1 MTNRMGRINPAQ
13 DFLDPIAAYFSEL
26 LETDPLALVNHT
38 FFLPTRRAA
47 RAFLSKLALH
57 APHDAVVMPRVV
69 ALSERPL
76 VDLESEPLLLAS
88 NTERRLLMY
97 SLLRQDAYKDQ
108 ALLCTSERQFFQFV
122 DAVLLVL
129 DELILYEVS
138 LDRFARLLPLEL
150 AAHQTEALKLL
161 QQIYAVWFSYL
172 KEQGYQDPT
181 EARVL
186 SYRAYTRQLQD
197 HPYPVISVG
206 IQAQYGFVVDFLKEL
221 HTFPQG
227 QVYYVGTRCSPMT
240 QDADVDRGHPQGH
253 LLQLFKKMGV
263 TFEDVPYLESD
274 HITPFESFLSRLF
287 DNHHVSDTQHVNQT
301 PPVDTSIQHLHCIE
315 THNLFEEAEVIALL
329 MAESALTLDK
339 TVALITSNQ
348 SLASMVTALLKRWSI
363 VPDQSMSDSFKNSSL
378 GRLLLL
384 SAEFLVG
391 SFSPTLF
398 LSLLK
403 HPYVSLGVGR
413 LAVLSSV
420 RLLEN
425 DVMRTSRVIRNE
437 SDLLLKTLPDSVRA
451 SLVSLIAQKQETQ
464 RRMKENPNIS
474 FADLIKE
481 LKAFLLHLVEGTQ
494 LGSYGSIFKT
504 PEGQSFEAWLL
515 GIEQSTVHKTRLNYT
530 YWPEILRVFLADL
543 PTATAWGKHPRVFIL
558 GPLEAR
564 LLSFD
569 RVILPDFN
577 EGRWPRSSSPSVW
590 LGDRMKESLGMDGD
604 RVSMSQQAD
613 DFLTFV
619 LQKEVFITRARRVDG
634 NPTIPSRWLMRLQ
647 AQLVRENKTLPSR
660 DHYHEWA
667 KQLWHQGEKVQSLIT
682 RPAANPPL
690 NARPRRLTLSAIKR
704 LKDNPYG
711 FYLSDVLRLRPLN
724 PLMHQLDAPRFG
736 ALLHAVL
743 ADDLLSRDSASA
755 PSGSFL
761 EQVTSRVFFAY
772 IEHPLWRFY
781 WKNRVEE
788 ALEFYCTLDAQL
800 SQRADQSIAEIK
812 VSTTLTLPF
821 GSFELIAKADRIDVM
836 SDRATRIID
845 YKTGKCPTLLEI
857 SRCDDVQLALEGL
870 MIQNGALN
878 TYDVMDTSALQYW
891 DLKAGKCVNIPDV
904 ASCIKSAK
912 DDLDAL
918 LEHYYEAGM
927 AYDLVL
933 KNLYEDVRH
942 FSRWDEWAQHQM
954 NLQGRLGASS

>member
-1 MTNRMGRINPAQ
+1 MNRMGRINPAQ
-13 DFLDPIAAYFSEL
+13 DFLDPIAAYFSEIL
-26 LETDPLALVNHT
+26 GADPLALVNHT

-76 VDLESEPLLLAS
+76 VDLESLPLSLIS

-97 SLLRQDAYKDQ
+97 SLLMRDAYKEK

-122 DAVLLVL
+122 DAVLLIL

-138 LDRFARLLPLEL
+138 PERFARLLPLEL

-197 HPYPVISVG
+197 HPYPVISIG
-206 IQAQYGFVVDFLKEL
+206 IQAQYGFVVDFLKTL
-221 HTFPQG
+221 HTFPRG
-227 QVYYVGTRCSPMT
+227 QVYYVGTRCSSMPE
-240 QDADVDRGHPQGH
+240 DADVDRGHPQGH
-253 LLQLFKKMGV
+253 LLQLFKKMGM
-263 TFEDVPYLESD
+263 TFEDVPYLGSD
-274 HITPFESFLSRLF
+274 HITSFENFLGRLF
-287 DNHHVSDTQHVNQT
+287 DNQTVNQT
-301 PPVDTSIQHLHCIE
+301 HFVDTSIQHLHCIE
-315 THNLFEEAEVIALL
+315 TQNLFEEAEVIALL
-329 MAESALTLDK
+329 IAESALMPDK

-348 SLASMVTALLKRWSI
+348 SLASIVTALLKRWSI

-413 LAVLSSV
+413 ATVLSCV

-425 DVMRTSRVIRNE
+425 DVMRTLRIIHDE

-451 SLVSLIAQKQETQ
+451 CLSSLIAQKQETQ
-464 RRMKENPNIS
+464 RRIKENPSIS

-481 LKAFLLHLVEGTQ
+481 LKAFLAYLVDGTD
-494 LGSYGSIFKT
+494 LNGYGSIFKT

-515 GIEQSTVHKTRLNYT
+515 DIEQSAVHKTRLNYT

-613 DFLTFV
+613 DFLTFM
-619 LQKEVFITRARRVDG
+619 LQKEVFITRAKRVDG
-634 NPTIPSRWLMRLQ
+634 SPTIPSRWLMRLQ
-647 AQLVRENKTLPSR
+647 AQLVRENKTLPRR
-660 DHYHEWA
+660 DHYQQWA
-667 KQLWHQGEKVQSLIT
+667 KQLWHQGEKVQSPIT

-690 NARPRRLTLSAIKR
+690 SARPRRLSLSAIKR

-743 ADDLLSRDSASA
+743 ADDLLSRDSAAA
-755 PSGSFL
+755 PSQFFL
-761 EQVTSRVFFAY
+761 EHVTSRVFFAY

-788 ALEFYCTLDAQL
+788 ALGFYRTLDAQQL
-800 SQRADQSIAEIK
+800 QRADQSIAEIK
-812 VSTTLTLPF
+812 VATTLTFPF

-836 SDRATRIID
+836 GDRTTRIID
-845 YKTGKCPTLLEI
+845 YKTGKCPTPLEI

-870 MIQNGALN
+870 MIQQGALN
-878 TYDVMDTSALQYW
+878 TYDVVEVSALQYW
-891 DLKAGKCVNIPDV
+891 DLKTGKCVNIPDV
-904 ASCIKSAK
+904 ASCIKSAT
-912 DDLDAL
+912 DDLEAL
-918 LEHYYEAGM
+918 LSHYYEAGT

-954 NLQGRLGASS
+954 DLQGRLGASS